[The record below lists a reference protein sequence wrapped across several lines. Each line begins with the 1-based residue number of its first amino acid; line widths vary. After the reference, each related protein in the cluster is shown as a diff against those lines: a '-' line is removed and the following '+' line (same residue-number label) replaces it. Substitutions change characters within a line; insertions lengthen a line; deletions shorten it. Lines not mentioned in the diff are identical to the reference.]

1 MYVLEKFRML
11 DLYFD
16 NHLVL
21 VDLCINCID
30 NSIYFL
36 NSSINYF
43 SPYIYNILINFFIYI
58 NLNLSYVLKLMFM
71 EKNLL
76 SVNFTLFNNFIN
88 DMNNQI
94 VNFD

>member
-88 DMNNQI
+88 DMSNQI